1 MKKIYKVKIEGLV
14 KDQFSMLGENSTEVI
29 NKIKE
34 KYDKIN
40 AFSVEDTI
48 FIEVLNV
55 K

>member
-34 KYDKIN
+34 KYDRIN
-40 AFSVEDTI
+40 AFSVEDTV
-48 FIEVLNV
+48 FIEVLNI

>member
-1 MKKIYKVKIEGLV
+1 MKKVYKVKIEGLV

-34 KYDKIN
+34 KYNSIN

-48 FIEVLNV
+48 FIEVLNI

>member
-14 KDQFSMLGENSTEVI
+14 KDQFSMLGENSTEII

-34 KYDKIN
+34 KYDRIN
-40 AFSVEDTI
+40 AFSVEDTV
-48 FIEVLNV
+48 FIEVLNI

>member
-14 KDQFSMLGENSTEVI
+14 RDQFSVLGESSTEII

-34 KYDKIN
+34 KYNSIN

-48 FIEVLNV
+48 FIEILNI

>member
-14 KDQFSMLGENSTEVI
+14 KDQFSMLGESSTEVI

-34 KYDKIN
+34 KYDRIN

-48 FIEVLNV
+48 FIEVLNI

>member
-14 KDQFSMLGENSTEVI
+14 RDQFSILGENSKEVI
-29 NKIKE
+29 NIIKE
-34 KYDKIN
+34 NYDKIN

-48 FIEVLNV
+48 FIEVLNI

>member
-1 MKKIYKVKIEGLV
+1 MKKVYKVKIEGLV

-48 FIEVLNV
+48 FIEVLN
-55 K
+55 KK